1 MAQLQAQLKRGILDE
16 LWQIAKVQ
24 NIALEDA
31 IRAFKSRSW
40 NLIRT
45 GQFVIASAGSGHS
58 VTFASPE
65 LFRQLTP
72 DQYMMLGMEF
82 LEVMADA
89 ITTNAFSGD
98 LTPEQ
103 QQTVF
108 TTMMADDRLQTVRA
122 VGADFTT
129 LRWPAIATTQ

>member
-1 MAQLQAQLKRGILDE
+1 VAQLQAQLKRGILDE

-24 NIALEDA
+24 NITLEDA
-31 IRAFKSRSW
+31 IRDFKSASW
-40 NLIRT
+40 NRIRT
-45 GQFVIASAGSGHS
+45 GQFVIASAGAGHS

-65 LFRQLTP
+65 LFRNLTQ

-89 ITTNAFSGD
+89 ITTNGFSGD
-98 LTPEQ
+98 LTSDQ

-108 TTMMADDRLQTVRA
+108 TTMMADDRLQTVRSH
-122 VGADFTT
+122 GQDYTT